1 MLLDL
6 VLLLAGIGALAG
18 LARWLRT
25 APPVTAAQLRR
36 ALVVLAVLLLLFLAA
51 TGRLPWLL
59 ALVGALIAIAVRLLP
74 LLYYAPLLQRL
85 WRQVRPQSARPQS
98 ETSGG
103 PTGAERSTVES
114 NFVRLWLDHATGEID
129 GEVLAGTFKGHRL
142 SELQRDELIRLYR
155 DCRGADPDSA
165 ALLQSYL
172 DRVYGETWQSAPGS
186 ETGTRPGPTPMTAD
200 EARQILGL
208 GPEASRA
215 EVMAAHRRLIHK
227 LHPDRGGSDYLA
239 AKINEARTVLLG
251 AS

>member
-1 MLLDL
+1 VLLDL
-6 VLLLAGIGALAG
+6 ALLLAGIGALAG
-18 LARWLRT
+18 LAWWLRT
-25 APPVTAAQLRR
+25 SPPVTAARFRR
-36 ALVVLAVLLLLFLAA
+36 ALVVLTVLLLVFLTA

-59 ALVGALIAIAVRLLP
+59 ALVGALVAAAVRLLP
-74 LLYYAPLLQRL
+74 LLHYAPLAQRL
-85 WRQVRPQSARPQS
+85 WRQVRPQSGS
-98 ETSGG
+98 SGG
-103 PTGAERSTVES
+103 PAGAKRSTVES
-114 NFVRLWLDHATGEID
+114 SFIRLWLDHATGEID

-142 SELQRDELIRLYR
+142 SELQRDELMRLYR
-155 DCRGADPDSA
+155 DCRGSDPDST

-208 GPEASRA
+208 GPGASRA

-239 AKINEARTVLLG
+239 AKINEARAVLLG

>member
-1 MLLDL
+1 MLLSL
-6 VLLLAGIGALAG
+6 ALLLAGIGALAG
-18 LARWLRT
+18 LAWWLRT
-25 APPVTAAQLRR
+25 PSPVSAAQLRK
-36 ALVVLAVLLLLFLAA
+36 ALVVLAVLLLVLLAA
-51 TGRLPWLL
+51 TGRLHWLL
-59 ALVGALIAIAVRLLP
+59 ALIGALVAAAVRLL
-74 LLYYAPLLQRL
+74 LLLHYAPLLQRL
-85 WRQVRPQSARPQS
+85 WRQVRPQSAS
-98 ETSGG
+98 SGG

-114 NFVRLWLDHATGEID
+114 SFIRLWLDHATGEID
-129 GEVLAGTFKGHRL
+129 GEVLAGTFTGHRL
-142 SELQRDELIRLYR
+142 SELQRDELMRLYR

-200 EARQILGL
+200 EARQVLGL
-208 GPEASRA
+208 GPGASRA
-215 EVMAAHRRLIHK
+215 EVMDAHRRLIHK

>member
-1 MLLDL
+1 MLLNL
-6 VLLLAGIGALAG
+6 ALLLAGIGALAG
-18 LARWLRT
+18 LAWWLRT
-25 APPVTAAQLRR
+25 PPPVVAAQFRR
-36 ALVVLAVLLLLFLAA
+36 ALVVLAVLVLVVLAA
-51 TGRLPWLL
+51 TGRFHWLL
-59 ALVGALIAIAVRLLP
+59 VLIGALVTAAVRLLP
-74 LLYYAPLLQRL
+74 LLHYAPLVQRL
-85 WRQVRPQSARPQS
+85 WRQVRPQSASR
-98 ETSGG
+98 GG
-103 PTGAERSTVES
+103 STGAERSTVES
-114 NFVRLWLDHATGEID
+114 RFVRIWLDHATGEID
-129 GEVLAGTFKGHRL
+129 GEVLEGPFKGHRL
-142 SELQRDELIRLYR
+142 SELQRDPLMRLYG

-208 GPEASRA
+208 GPGASRA

-239 AKINEARTVLLG
+239 AKINEARAVLLG

>member
-1 MLLDL
+1 MVLDL
-6 VLLLAGIGALAG
+6 ALLLAGIGALAG
-18 LARWLRT
+18 LAWLLRT
-25 APPVTAAQLRR
+25 PPPVIAAQFRR
-36 ALVVLAVLLLLFLAA
+36 ALVVLAVLLSLFLAA

-59 ALVGALIAIAVRLLP
+59 ALVGALVAAAVRLLP
-74 LLYYAPLLQRL
+74 LLHYAPLLQRL
-85 WRQVRPQSARPQS
+85 WRQVRPQSAS
-98 ETSGG
+98 SGG

-114 NFVRLWLDHATGEID
+114 SFIRLWLDHATGEID

-142 SELQRDELIRLYR
+142 SKLQRDELMRLYR
-155 DCRGADPDSA
+155 DCRGSDPDSA

-208 GPEASRA
+208 GPGASRA
-215 EVMAAHRRLIHK
+215 DVIAAHRRLIHK

-239 AKINEARTVLLG
+239 AKINEARAVLLG

>member
-1 MLLDL
+1 VLLDL
-6 VLLLAGIGALAG
+6 ALLLAGIGALAG
-18 LARWLRT
+18 LASWLRT
-25 APPVTAAQLRR
+25 SPPVTAAQFRR
-36 ALVVLAVLLLLFLAA
+36 ALVVLAVLLLLFLTA

-59 ALVGALIAIAVRLLP
+59 ALVGALVAAAVRLLP
-74 LLYYAPLLQRL
+74 LLHYAPLLQRL
-85 WRQVRPQSARPQS
+85 WRQVGPQSGS
-98 ETSGG
+98 SDGS
-103 PTGAERSTVES
+103 TGAERSTVES
-114 NFVRLWLDHATGEID
+114 SFIRLWLDHATGEID

-142 SELQRDELIRLYR
+142 SELQRDELMRLYR

-208 GPEASRA
+208 GPGASRA
-215 EVMAAHRRLIHK
+215 DVMAAHRRLIHK

-239 AKINEARTVLLG
+239 AKINEARAVLLG

>member
-1 MLLDL
+1 VVLDL
-6 VLLLAGIGALAG
+6 ALFLAGIGALAG
-18 LARWLRT
+18 LAWLLRT
-25 APPVTAAQLRR
+25 PPPVIAAQFRR
-36 ALVVLAVLLLLFLAA
+36 ALVVLAVLLLLFLTA

-59 ALVGALIAIAVRLLP
+59 ALVGALVAAAVRLLP
-74 LLYYAPLLQRL
+74 LLHYAPLLQRL
-85 WRQVRPQSARPQS
+85 WRQVGPQSGS
-98 ETSGG
+98 SDGS
-103 PTGAERSTVES
+103 TGAERSTVES
-114 NFVRLWLDHATGEID
+114 SFIRLWLDHATGEID

-142 SELQRDELIRLYR
+142 SELQRDELMRLYR

-208 GPEASRA
+208 GPGAGRA

-239 AKINEARTVLLG
+239 AKINEARAVLLG

>member
-1 MLLDL
+1 MVLDL
-6 VLLLAGIGALAG
+6 ALLLAGIGALAG
-18 LARWLRT
+18 LAWLLRT
-25 APPVTAAQLRR
+25 PPPVIAAQFRR
-36 ALVVLAVLLLLFLAA
+36 ALVVLAVLLPLFLAA

-59 ALVGALIAIAVRLLP
+59 ALVGALVAAAVRLLP
-74 LLYYAPLLQRL
+74 LLHYAPLLQRL
-85 WRQVRPQSARPQS
+85 WRQVRPQSAS
-98 ETSGG
+98 SGG

-114 NFVRLWLDHATGEID
+114 SFIRLWLDHATGEID

-142 SELQRDELIRLYR
+142 SKLQRDELMRLYR
-155 DCRGADPDSA
+155 DCRGSDPDSA

-208 GPEASRA
+208 GPGASRA
-215 EVMAAHRRLIHK
+215 DVIAAHRRLIHK

-239 AKINEARTVLLG
+239 AKINEARAVLLG

>member
-6 VLLLAGIGALAG
+6 ALLLAGIGALAG
-18 LARWLRT
+18 FAWLLRT
-25 APPVTAAQLRR
+25 PPPVIAAQFRR

-59 ALVGALIAIAVRLLP
+59 ALVGALVAAAVRLLP
-74 LLYYAPLLQRL
+74 LLHYAPLAQRL
-85 WRQVRPQSARPQS
+85 WRQVRPQSAS
-98 ETSGG
+98 SGG

-114 NFVRLWLDHATGEID
+114 SFIRLWLDHATGEID

-142 SELQRDELIRLYR
+142 SKLQRDELMHLYR
-155 DCRGADPDSA
+155 DCRGSDPDSA

-208 GPEASRA
+208 GAGASRA

-239 AKINEARTVLLG
+239 AKINEARAVLLG

>member
-1 MLLDL
+1 MLLNL
-6 VLLLAGIGALAG
+6 ALLLAGIGALTG
-18 LARWLRT
+18 LAWWLRKP
-25 APPVTAAQLRR
+25 PPVSAAQLRK
-36 ALVVLAVLLLLFLAA
+36 ALVVLAVLLLVLLAA
-51 TGRLPWLL
+51 TGRLHWLL
-59 ALVGALIAIAVRLLP
+59 ALIGALVAAAVRLLP
-74 LLYYAPLLQRL
+74 LLHYAPLVQRL

-114 NFVRLWLDHATGEID
+114 RFVRLWLDHATGEID
-129 GEVLAGTFKGHRL
+129 GEVLEGTFKGHRL
-142 SELQRDELIRLYR
+142 SELQRDELMRLYR

-186 ETGTRPGPTPMTAD
+186 ETGARPGPTPMTAD

-208 GPEASRA
+208 GPGASRA
-215 EVMAAHRRLIHK
+215 EVTAAHRRLIHK

-239 AKINEARTVLLG
+239 AKINEARAVLLG